1 MEEVETTRIVLKDRD
16 NHDKVLG
23 VLEVKNHESG
33 TPADTLK
40 KIEQMFCDYK
50 YSTEGLDE
58 EWSVEGFVDY
68 LQYFRAT
75 PQFEISYDSL
85 PLEMEV

>member
-1 MEEVETTRIVLKDRD
+1 METTRIVLKDRD

-23 VLEVKNHESG
+23 VLEVNHESG

-40 KIEQMFCDYK
+40 KIEQMFCEYK
-50 YSTEGLDE
+50 YSAEGLDE
-58 EWSVEGFVDY
+58 EWTVEGFVDY
-68 LQYFRAT
+68 LQNFRAS
-75 PQFEISYDSL
+75 PQFEISYDLL

>member
-23 VLEVKNHESG
+23 VLEVNHESG

-40 KIEQMFCDYK
+40 KIEQMFFDYK
-50 YSTEGLDE
+50 CTEENLDE
-58 EWSVEGFVDY
+58 EWTVEGFVDY

-75 PQFEISYDSL
+75 PQFEISYDPL
-85 PLEMEV
+85 PLEMEL